1 MSDPVVTVPSS
12 DADRASP
19 ARSATLRATLVGAVA
34 VLLWGT
40 LAPFTAASG
49 AVPPFQLLAIAFAA
63 GFLPGLAKWL
73 LLARRGKGRLV
84 LVALRQPARIWLIG
98 IGGLF
103 GFHLLYFLSLRHAP
117 PAEANLINYMWP
129 LLIVLFSA
137 MLPGERLRWFHVM
150 GALAGLVGAGLLV
163 TGGGLGSFR
172 SEHALGYGIACG
184 SALVWSGY
192 SLASRRFA
200 HVPTD
205 TVAGFCL
212 ATALLAGATH
222 LLLEQTVWPQGWQWL
237 AVLGL
242 GLGPVGLAFYVW
254 DYGVKHGDIQALGAL
269 AYGAP
274 LISTILL
281 VLFGWTEGRWYLW
294 VACLL
299 IVGGAALASLDM
311 LQTRARS
318 YNSADG

>member
-1 MSDPVVTVPSS
+1 MSDKVDDAPST
-12 DADRASP
+12 DADP
-19 ARSATLRATLVGAVA
+19 ARPDRSAKLRATLIGVVA

-73 LLARRGKGRLV
+73 ILARRGDGGQV
-84 LVALRQPARIWLIG
+84 LAALRQPARVWAIG

-137 MLPGERLRWFHVM
+137 MLPGERLRWFHIL
-150 GALAGLVGAGLLV
+150 GALAGLLGAGLLV

-172 SEHALGYGIACG
+172 SEHAFGYGIACG

-212 ATALLAGATH
+212 ATALLAGMTH

-237 AVLGL
+237 AVLCL

-281 VLFGWTEGRWYLW
+281 ALFGWAEGRWYLW

-311 LQTRARS
+311 FRA
-318 YNSADG
+318 SARTGDPGAG